1 MSLNEY
7 RRKRVF
13 SQTPEPEP
21 SVAKEEGNR
30 FFIQRHSARR
40 LHYDLRLEMD
50 GVLRSWALPHG
61 PTLDPSIKRLAVLV
75 EDHPL
80 EYGNF
85 EGTIPSGNYGA
96 GKVTLW
102 DRGTYEWLGP
112 KDPAQQWQAGD
123 LKIRFHG
130 HRIVGEFALVRT
142 KRAQGKDWLL
152 IKKKD
157 FAVQEGWD
165 PEKDTRSIL
174 AGRPALSSI
183 EGATQAKMPES
194 FSPMLAVL
202 GQTLPTGPDWLYEVK
217 WDGVRA
223 LCFIEKGQLRMFS
236 RRGNRVEQQYPELNG
251 LVNVVEAETA
261 IVDGEIV
268 CFDQNGVPSFQ
279 LLQNRIGAGARSAPK
294 LAQSQP
300 ASFFAFDLLYLDG
313 YDLRRTPLI
322 ERKQLLSAILR
333 PDTTFRLSEHFAG
346 KGQELLDAV
355 REKGLEGI
363 VAKQAYSLYD
373 SRRSRE
379 WVKIKVQNQ
388 QEFVVCG
395 WIEGERDYFGA
406 LALAYYQDGK
416 LVYAGNVG
424 SGFTQETLKSVYEKM
439 KPLVTK
445 KSPLAVVPKDIVKV
459 TWVKPD
465 LVCTV
470 RYTSWTD
477 DIRLRAPVFLGL
489 RADKLPQECVREIG
503 IQASATEEKSPRRE
517 PLLPEGTN
525 EVVLAVDNRRLK
537 FTNIKKIFYPQE
549 GYTKRDLL
557 NFYAA
562 VADLLV
568 PHLKGRPLSLR
579 RYPNGIEGE
588 SFFQKEAPAG
598 IPDWLRTEKI
608 ATDEES
614 ATRFVIADDKPSLL
628 YLSNLGCIDQNP
640 WMSRVG
646 SLENPDYILIDLDP
660 YHCGYDRIIEA
671 AQLVRE
677 RLDQIELEGY
687 PKTTGGDGM
696 HIYIPLEPVYTFQQ
710 ARAFAEILARWLS
723 GERPDLFTTPR
734 TVASREKGKVY
745 FDYLQIS
752 YSKTIS
758 APYVLRAYPGAP
770 VATPLSWNEVKP
782 GLTPTQ
788 FHIGNAIRRF
798 DRVGDLFAGVLKDLQ
813 RIEPALEKL
822 SGLMGQKS
830 TTETQISEATT
841 KSKGSPQRHGVTESH
856 GEK

>member
-21 SVAKEEGNR
+21 SVSEDKGNR

-50 GVLRSWALPHG
+50 GVLKSWALPHG
-61 PTLDPSIKRLAVLV
+61 PTLDPSIKRLAVQV
-75 EDHPL
+75 EDHPM
-80 EYGNF
+80 EYGKF

-102 DRGTYEWLGP
+102 DRGTYEFLGP
-112 KDPAQQWQAGD
+112 KSPAEQWAAGD
-123 LKIRFHG
+123 LKITFHG
-130 HRIVGEFALVRT
+130 RRLMGEFALVRT
-142 KRAQGKDWLL
+142 KRAKGKDWLL

-174 AGRPALSSI
+174 VERPPLSSV
-183 EGATQAKMPES
+183 EGAAQAPMPQS

-202 GQTLPTGPDWLYEVK
+202 SPSLPTGTDWLYEVK

-223 LCFIEKGQLRMFS
+223 LVFLEKGQVRMLS
-236 RRGNRVEQQYPELNG
+236 RRGIKVEQQYPELVAIAD
-251 LVNVVEAETA
+251 LMEAESA
-261 IVDGEIV
+261 ILDGEIV
-268 CFDQNGVPSFQ
+268 CFDENGVPSFQ
-279 LLQNRIGAGARSAPK
+279 LLQNRIGASSKSAPK
-294 LAQSQP
+294 LAQAQP

-322 ERKQLLSAILR
+322 ERKQLLSSILQ
-333 PDTTFRLSEHFAG
+333 PNDTFRISEHFTG

-363 VAKQAYSLYD
+363 VAKQAYSRYE
-373 SRRSRE
+373 SKRSRE
-379 WVKIKVQNQ
+379 WVKIKVVNQ
-388 QEFVVCG
+388 QDFVICG

-406 LALAYYQDGK
+406 LVLAYYEDGK

-424 SGFTQETLKSVYEKM
+424 SGFTQDLLKSVHEQM
-439 KPLVTK
+439 QSLVTVR
-445 KSPLAVVPKDIVKV
+445 SPLSIVPKDIGKV
-459 TWVKPD
+459 TWVKPE

-470 RYTSWTD
+470 RFTSWTD
-477 DIRLRAPVFLGL
+477 DIRLRAPVFLGM
-489 RADKLPQECVREIG
+489 RTDISPQDCVRETG
-503 IQASATEEKSPRRE
+503 IQGAGAAEEAPQRQ
-517 PLLPEGTN
+517 PLLPEGQN
-525 EVVLAVDNRRLK
+525 EVVLVVEERRLK

-549 GYTKRDLL
+549 GYTKRDLI
-557 NFYAA
+557 NYYAS
-562 VADLLV
+562 VADLVV
-568 PHLKGRPLSLR
+568 PYLRGRPLSLR

-598 IPDWLRTEKI
+598 IPDWLHTEKI

-614 ATRFVIADDKPSLL
+614 STRFVIADDKASLL
-628 YLSNLGCIDQNP
+628 YLANLGCIDQNP
-640 WMSRVG
+640 WMSRLE

-660 YHCGYDRIIEA
+660 YHCGYDRIIET
-671 AQLVRE
+671 AQLVRQK
-677 RLDQIELEGY
+677 LDLIGLDGY

-696 HIYIPLEPVYTFQQ
+696 HIFIPLEPLYTFQQ
-710 ARAFAEILARWLS
+710 ARSFAEILARWLAS
-723 GERPDLFTTPR
+723 ERPELFTTPR
-734 TVASREKGKVY
+734 NVAAREKGKVY

-752 YSKTIS
+752 SGKTIS

-770 VATPLSWNEVKP
+770 VATPLAWSEVKP
-782 GLTPTQ
+782 GLSPAQ
-788 FHIGNAIRRF
+788 FHIGNAVRRF
-798 DRVGDLFAGVLKDLQ
+798 DRVGDLFAGVLKNLQ

-822 SGLMGQKS
+822 
-830 TTETQISEATT
+830 
-841 KSKGSPQRHGVTESH
+841 
-856 GEK
+856 EKKLVIK

>member
-13 SQTPEPEP
+13 SKTPEPEP
-21 SVAKEEGNR
+21 APAKDQGNR

-50 GVLRSWALPHG
+50 GALRSWALPHG

-80 EYGNF
+80 EYGKF

-112 KDPAQQWQAGD
+112 KTPVQQWEAGD
-123 LKIRFHG
+123 LKIKLHG
-130 HRIVGEFALVRT
+130 RRLMGEFALVRT

-152 IKKKD
+152 IKKND
-157 FAVQEGWD
+157 FAVQLGWD
-165 PEKDTRSIL
+165 PEKDTRSVL
-174 AGRPALSSI
+174 AARPPLSSV
-183 EGATQAKMPES
+183 EGAEEAAMPS
-194 FSPMLAVL
+194 TVVPMLAVL
-202 GQTLPTGPDWLYEVK
+202 SQSLPSGTDWLYEVK

-223 LCFIEKGQLRMFS
+223 LCFIEKGGLRILS
-236 RRGNRVEQQYPELNG
+236 RKGTRIEQQYPELAPM
-251 LVNVVEAETA
+251 VNAIEAESA

-268 CFDQNGVPSFQ
+268 CFDENGVPSFQ
-279 LLQNRIGAGARSAPK
+279 LLQNRIGASARSVPG
-294 LAQSQP
+294 LAKSQP

-313 YDLRRTPLI
+313 YDLRRTPLV
-322 ERKQLLSAILR
+322 ERKQLLASVLQ
-333 PDTTFRLSEHFAG
+333 PNTTFRLSEHFVG
-346 KGQELLDAV
+346 KGEELLHV
-355 REKGLEGI
+355 VGEKGLEGI
-363 VAKQAYSLYD
+363 VAKQSFSRYD

-379 WVKIKVQNQ
+379 WVKIKVQNTHD
-388 QEFVVCG
+388 FVVCG

-406 LALAYYQDGK
+406 LVLAYYENGK
-416 LVYAGNVG
+416 LTYAGNVG
-424 SGFTQETLKSVYEKM
+424 SGFTQESLKAVYEQM
-439 KPLVTK
+439 KPLVTSR
-445 KSPLAVVPKDIVKV
+445 SPVREAPKDIGKI
-459 TWVKPD
+459 TWTKPE

-470 RYTSWTD
+470 RFSSWTD
-477 DIRLRAPVFLGL
+477 DIRLRAPVFLGMRSDL
-489 RADKLPQECVREIG
+489 LPQECVREIG
-503 IQASATEEKSPRRE
+503 IQAPTTEAETPRNQ
-517 PLLPEGTN
+517 PLLPEGSN
-525 EVVLAVDNRRLK
+525 EVVLTVDDRRLK
-537 FTNIKKIFYPQE
+537 FTNIKKVFYPQE
-549 GYTKRDLL
+549 GYTKRDLI

-568 PHLKGRPLSLR
+568 PHLQGRPLSLR

-614 ATRFVIADDKPSLL
+614 STRFVIADDKASLL
-628 YLSNLGCIDQNP
+628 YLANLGCIDQNP
-640 WMSRVG
+640 WMSRMG

-671 AQLVRE
+671 AKLVRE
-677 RLDQIELEGY
+677 RLDQIELDGY

-710 ARAFAEILARWLS
+710 ARSFAEILARWLS
-723 GERPDLFTTPR
+723 AERPDLFTTPR

-752 YSKTIS
+752 SGKTIS
-758 APYVLRAYPGAP
+758 APYVLRAHPGAP
-770 VATPLSWNEVKP
+770 VATPLAWKEVQP
-782 GLTPTQ
+782 GLMPAQ
-788 FHIGNAIRRF
+788 FHIGNAVRRF
-798 DRVGDLFAGVLKDLQ
+798 DRTGDLFAGVLKNLQ
-813 RIEPALEKL
+813 KIEPALEKL
-822 SGLMGQKS
+822 SDLMAQK
-830 TTETQISEATT
+830 
-841 KSKGSPQRHGVTESH
+841 K
-856 GEK
+856 

>member
-13 SQTPEPEP
+13 TQTPEPEP
-21 SVAKEEGNR
+21 SLAKEQGKR

-40 LHYDLRLEMD
+40 LHYDLRLEME
-50 GVLRSWALPHG
+50 GVLKSWALPHG

-102 DRGTYEWLGP
+102 DRGTYEILGP
-112 KDPAQQWQAGD
+112 KAPEQQWQAGD

-130 HRIVGEFALVRT
+130 RRIMGEFALVRT
-142 KRAQGKDWLL
+142 KRSHGKDWLL

-174 AGRPALSSI
+174 AGRPDLSSL
-183 EGATQAKMPES
+183 EGAVQAPMPQTI
-194 FSPMLAVL
+194 SPMLAML
-202 GQTLPTGPDWLYEVK
+202 GNALPAGTDWLYEVK

-223 LCFIEKGQLRMFS
+223 LCFIENGKVRMCS
-236 RRGNRVEQQYPELNG
+236 RRGNAIEQQYPELHQI
-251 LVNVVEAETA
+251 VNVLDAATA

-268 CFDQNGVPSFQ
+268 CFDENGVPSFQ
-279 LLQNRIGAGARSAPK
+279 LLQNRIGAGPKSAPM

-300 ASFFAFDLLYLDG
+300 ASFFAFDLLYLNG

-322 ERKQLLSAILR
+322 ERKQLLSSILQ
-333 PDTTFRLSEHFAG
+333 PNSTFRFSEHFTG
-346 KGQELLDAV
+346 KGEELLQAV

-373 SRRSRE
+373 SKRSRD
-379 WVKIKVQNQ
+379 WVKVKVLNQ
-388 QEFVVCG
+388 QDFVICG
-395 WIEGERDYFGA
+395 WIEGEREYFGA
-406 LALAYYQDGK
+406 LALAYYDDGK

-424 SGFTQETLKSVYEKM
+424 SGFTQESLKAVYQKM
-439 KPLVTK
+439 EPLVTS
-445 KSPLAVVPKDIVKV
+445 KSPLTVVPKDVGKV
-459 TWVKPD
+459 TWVKAE
-465 LVCTV
+465 LVCNV

-477 DIRLRAPVFLGL
+477 DVRLRAPVFLGL
-489 RADKLPQECVREIG
+489 RSDHSPKDCVRETAV
-503 IQASATEEKSPRRE
+503 QPQPAAEEPRK
-517 PLLPEGTN
+517 PALLPEDQN
-525 EVVLAVDNRRLK
+525 EVVLTIENRRLK
-537 FTNIKKIFYPQE
+537 FTNLKKVFYPQE
-549 GYTKRDLL
+549 SYTKRDVI
-557 NFYAA
+557 NYYAG

-598 IPDWLRTEKI
+598 IPDWLHTEKI

-614 ATRFVIADDKPSLL
+614 STNFVVAEDKPSLL
-628 YLSNLGCIDQNP
+628 YLANLGCIDQNP
-640 WMSRVG
+640 WMSRLG
-646 SLENPDYILIDLDP
+646 SLENPDFILIDLDP
-660 YHCGYDRIIEA
+660 YHCAYDRIIEA
-671 AQLVRE
+671 AQLVRQ
-677 RLDQIELEGY
+677 RLDQIGLTGY

-696 HIYIPLEPVYTFQQ
+696 HIYVPLEPVYSFQQ
-710 ARAFAEILARWLS
+710 ARSFAEILARWVS
-723 GERPDLFTTPR
+723 AERPDLFTTPR
-734 TVASREKGKVY
+734 TVAAREKGKVY

-752 YSKTIS
+752 SGKTIS

-770 VATPLSWNEVKP
+770 VATPLAWHEVKP
-782 GLTPTQ
+782 GLSPTQ
-788 FHIGNAIRRF
+788 FHIANAQRRF
-798 DRVGDLFAGVLKDLQ
+798 DRLGDLFAGVLKNPQ
-813 RIEPALEKL
+813 RLEPALEKL
-822 SGLMGQKS
+822 SQLMEAPES
-830 TTETQISEATT
+830 TNKT
-841 KSKGSPQRHGVTESH
+841 KKRSSKT
-856 GEK
+856 